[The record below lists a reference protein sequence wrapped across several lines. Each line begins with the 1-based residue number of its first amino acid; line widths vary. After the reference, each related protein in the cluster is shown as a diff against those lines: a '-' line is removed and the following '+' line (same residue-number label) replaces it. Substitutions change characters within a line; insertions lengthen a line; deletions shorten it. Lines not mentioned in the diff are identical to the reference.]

1 MAAYLTQ
8 RCWKSWETT
17 QEWEPRFFQDLGERW
32 GSVVGDS
39 VSAYVKELDDRYV
52 LPTYRR
58 QPLEIVGAEGTE
70 VVGSDGRR
78 YLDFVNGQSVSTF
91 GYCHPAV
98 VRRCGSRWEG

>member
-52 LPTYRR
+52 LPMYRR

-70 VVGSDGRR
+70 VVGLSLIHISEPTRR
-78 YLDFVNGQSVSTF
+78 TPISY
-91 GYCHPAV
+91 AV
-98 VRRCGSRWEG
+98 FCLKKKKKKKK